1 MALSSACAIKGEVM
15 EQKQW
20 TTGLEIVAYVVAH
33 LIGIVLIYIASS
45 LFMAPLYVSVARTY
59 GASYAMAM
67 GVAQSLVVMVVVL
80 FLFLALR
87 AAMMGGIP
95 RTKDSQGTQQ
105 DR

>member
-1 MALSSACAIKGEVM
+1 MPACTHSAKERTV

-33 LIGIVLIYIASS
+33 LIGIVLIYFASA
-45 LFMAPLYVSVARTY
+45 LFMSQIYVSVAKAY
-59 GASYAMAM
+59 GTSFLMM
-67 GVAQSLVVMVVVL
+67 VGVAQSLIVMVLVL

-95 RTKDSQGTQQ
+95 RPKD
-105 DR
+105 